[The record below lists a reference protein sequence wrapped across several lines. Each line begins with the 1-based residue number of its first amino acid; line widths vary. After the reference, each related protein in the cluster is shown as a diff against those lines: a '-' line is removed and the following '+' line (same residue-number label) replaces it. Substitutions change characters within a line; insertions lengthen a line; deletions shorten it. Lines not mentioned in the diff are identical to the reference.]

1 MGKTTLAT
9 RQEFPL
15 YRGVWAGLA
24 GRGPGMQG
32 QGETGLTQLRQGLA
46 AVAAPEQTL
55 SRPLCLVLLTE
66 AAGQVGHVEEGL
78 RLLGEALAAREASV
92 ARHQG
97 CPRRAQCH
105 GGSKRREP

>member
-9 RQEFPL
+9 RQGFPL
-15 YRGVWAGLA
+15 YRGC
-24 GRGPGMQG
+24 GRGWRGGALGMQG

-46 AVAAPEQTL
+46 AVVAPEQTL
-55 SRPLCLVLLTE
+55 SRPLWLVLLTE
-66 AAGQVGHVEEGL
+66 AAGQGGPVEEGL

-105 GGSKRREP
+105 GGSKGREP